1 MSSKLSISGKQLV
14 ILCPRRCSKYVSLVY
29 HDSRLSAARITPA
42 IGHTSIQ
49 WERRKDFCRHISVVF
64 ISVRLV
70 ISATWVRQYPLSLDI
85 ETSSNIES
93 KANLE
98 NRGTDE
104 SCLHENLFVF
114 DKAFA
119 QEIKYLFAELDFD
132 LYMCQDK
139 QGGMKKR
146 QMVSRRI
153 PFWWPKDQHQ
163 TFVYFIR
170 QNDRGGGIF
179 SNVRDTNVG
188 EYIEQVCLDQ
198 VLEAFD
204 EDMKSDGKHLPI
216 YTEEH
221 LEDMSVEDYLLQF
234 ETGDAAGNS
243 LKSSHENEPGRK
255 DVSVEEYLKLCEEE
269 RDVTVEGYMTSLE
282 KDDLS
287 VDTTVEQY
295 LMSCKD
301 DREKNGISVE
311 EYLRLCEE
319 LKKNRDITVEEY
331 LILCK
336 EKELSQDVTVEE
348 YLKHCKEELKSR
360 DLTVEEYLKL
370 CNERLSED
378 ITVEEYLRLFKEGK
392 SADMT
397 VEEYLRL
404 CEKDQRH
411 YDITV
416 EEYLNLHQEQHFL
429 KDVTIEEYLQL
440 CEGEKQ
446 SRDMT
451 VEEYLQL
458 CEEEKRSRDMTVE
471 EYLQLCE
478 EEKRSRDM
486 TVEEYLQLCEEEKR
500 SRDMTVEEYLQLC
513 EEEKRSRDM
522 TVEEYLQMC
531 EEERRSR
538 DMTIEEYLQLC
549 EEEKRS
555 RDMTVEE
562 YLQLCEE
569 EKRSRDMT
577 VEEYLQLCEEEKRL
591 RDMTVEECLKLC
603 EEEKRSRDMT
613 VEEYLQLC
621 QKENKSRDLTVE
633 EYLQLCEEERESTD
647 LSVEEYLLKFQREDM
662 ETFDAFK
669 NNLYVDFKREISECH
684 GFEEVLNKEDVH
696 SQYKDDRVMSTE
708 DDNIGYVGSL
718 SLHKISLDQNPDDVG
733 LTAMEKQ
740 PRSRLQIETEEDEIR
755 ESVVAQ
761 AESSVDDWL
770 IFDTVDIGDR
780 ESAHDKGTVEEDLFQ
795 NVSILQSDENG
806 MEELLQHHG
815 LIYSAELWLIFP
827 PYRRNP
833 WINISVMYRDD
844 VIFEWGIS
852 KVVEAEVCESESV
865 TDSETKAFFEEKTAV
880 FSSNEIPKCLAVEED
895 EVLVSKVEVN
905 FAEVE
910 FSILDSFDDKF
921 MNNNTIAF
929 ADSYQNGHEKDIEHQ
944 NLPSNKSKKRVHP
957 SLKSANRNSSEE
969 QLNAAGNFAFAPL
982 THLTKKGLVY
992 RSKERIF
999 TGSDAESKSA
1009 WSSLEKLQCKHAKS
1023 INLPE
1028 SLRRTVSKNSLDI
1041 VEASVEDEQNEQAK
1055 QEIETEAASTLIT
1068 SPLKIENFGKNLRES
1083 NV

>member
-1 MSSKLSISGKQLV
+1 
-14 ILCPRRCSKYVSLVY
+14 
-29 HDSRLSAARITPA
+29 
-42 IGHTSIQ
+42 
-49 WERRKDFCRHISVVF
+49 
-64 ISVRLV
+64 
-70 ISATWVRQYPLSLDI
+70 
-85 ETSSNIES
+85 
-93 KANLE
+93 
-98 NRGTDE
+98 
-104 SCLHENLFVF
+104 
-114 DKAFA
+114 
-119 QEIKYLFAELDFD
+119 
-132 LYMCQDK
+132 
-139 QGGMKKR
+139 
-146 QMVSRRI
+146 
-153 PFWWPKDQHQ
+153 
-163 TFVYFIR
+163 
-170 QNDRGGGIF
+170 
-179 SNVRDTNVG
+179 
-188 EYIEQVCLDQ
+188 
-198 VLEAFD
+198 
-204 EDMKSDGKHLPI
+204 
-216 YTEEH
+216 
-221 LEDMSVEDYLLQF
+221 
-234 ETGDAAGNS
+234 
-243 LKSSHENEPGRK
+243 
-255 DVSVEEYLKLCEEE
+255 
-269 RDVTVEGYMTSLE
+269 
-282 KDDLS
+282 
-287 VDTTVEQY
+287 
-295 LMSCKD
+295 
-301 DREKNGISVE
+301 
-311 EYLRLCEE
+311 
-319 LKKNRDITVEEY
+319 
-331 LILCK
+331 
-336 EKELSQDVTVEE
+336 
-348 YLKHCKEELKSR
+348 
-360 DLTVEEYLKL
+360 
-370 CNERLSED
+370 
-378 ITVEEYLRLFKEGK
+378 
-392 SADMT
+392 
-397 VEEYLRL
+397 
-404 CEKDQRH
+404 
-411 YDITV
+411 
-416 EEYLNLHQEQHFL
+416 
-429 KDVTIEEYLQL
+429 
-440 CEGEKQ
+440 
-446 SRDMT
+446 
-451 VEEYLQL
+451 
-458 CEEEKRSRDMTVE
+458 
-471 EYLQLCE
+471 
-478 EEKRSRDM
+478 
-486 TVEEYLQLCEEEKR
+486 
-500 SRDMTVEEYLQLC
+500 
-513 EEEKRSRDM
+513 
-522 TVEEYLQMC
+522 
-531 EEERRSR
+531 
-538 DMTIEEYLQLC
+538 MTIEEYLQLC